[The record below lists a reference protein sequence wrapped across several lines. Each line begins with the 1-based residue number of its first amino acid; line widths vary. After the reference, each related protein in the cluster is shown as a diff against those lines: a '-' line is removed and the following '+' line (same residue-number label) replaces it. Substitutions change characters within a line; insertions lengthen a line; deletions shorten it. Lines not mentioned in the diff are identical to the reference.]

1 MAETKLKK
9 LKIDPNQLLEDISKT
24 LKGFNVRLEA
34 IEQKPQPESM
44 PLIQAPSSEFVFNAQ
59 STSINEPGDT
69 ESMRKA
75 REKIFFSALMNV
87 MKASKITEVN
97 ARLTKRW

>member
-34 IEQKPQPESM
+34 IERKPESM
-44 PLIQAPSSEFVFNAQ
+44 PLIHAPSSEFVFNAQ